1 MHCSLT
7 FYLSFSCY
15 LLYILKT
22 LQNKLIFFLTF
33 IKNIYFLTFFYNTHY
48 YYTVYKLFI
57 LRSNYFFYSLILD
70 FAEQF
75 STYAF
80 NTCLAHS
87 AVVNTLDN
95 VHRECLG
102 MLSLRGLV
110 TTSKRPMKI
119 DEFSSMQDHAIKTFA
134 RRLNE
139 WSEKTAMLM
148 KEGLVR

>member
-1 MHCSLT
+1 MTFFIHTLLLHCVQIVYFT
-7 FYLSFSCY
+7 F
-15 LLYILKT
+15 
-22 LQNKLIFFLTF
+22 KLFFL
-33 IKNIYFLTFFYNTHY
+33 L
-48 YYTVYKLFI
+48 
-57 LRSNYFFYSLILD
+57 LILD

-148 KEGLVR
+148 KEGLVRISKFKN

>member
-1 MHCSLT
+1 M
-7 FYLSFSCY
+7 
-15 LLYILKT
+15 
-22 LQNKLIFFLTF
+22 
-33 IKNIYFLTFFYNTHY
+33 TFFIQHTIIN
-48 YYTVYKLFI
+48 TVYKLFI
-57 LRSNYFFYSLILD
+57 LRSNYFFLLLILD

-148 KEGLVR
+148 KEGLVRISKLKILKM

>member
-1 MHCSLT
+1 M
-7 FYLSFSCY
+7 
-15 LLYILKT
+15 
-22 LQNKLIFFLTF
+22 
-33 IKNIYFLTFFYNTHY
+33 
-48 YYTVYKLFI
+48 YKLFI
-57 LRSNYFFYSLILD
+57 LRSNYFFLLLILD

-148 KEGLVR
+148 KEGLVRISKFKNWKFSKWCTILVVIIVKIIFINSFLF